1 MIYRDEIIAE
11 VWRNRD
17 AYAAQHHNN
26 LNEMVADLRERQKRP
41 GCKLVDRRDQSRRRN
56 WSFSE
61 NHHPQAHA

>member
-11 VWRNRD
+11 VWRSRD

-41 GCKLVDRRDQSRRRN
+41 CCKLVDRRNVDLQRN
-56 WSFSE
+56 L
-61 NHHPQAHA
+61 NLAGTQHPHV

>member
-17 AYAAQHHNN
+17 AYVAQHHNS

-41 GCKLVDRRDQSRRRN
+41 GCNLVDRRSKELKRTLNLIETQR
-56 WSFSE
+56 
-61 NHHPQAHA
+61 PQV